1 MPHEPTDTWENT
13 ADDTTDELM
22 AYQSFADKVLQEGL
36 EDELIA
42 ECYEHKDS
50 LLLEVF
56 RCEADEM
63 WSFVGNKANKQWI
76 WMAMNTNN
84 RQIIALHVGDRGIE
98 DAWKLWSNIPLAFQQ
113 QATFFTDFWKA
124 YNILDEEHHHAAG
137 KDKGFVNHLER
148 FNCTLR
154 QRCSRLVRKALS
166 FSKKQSNHVGA
177 IKYFIC
183 HYNLHL
189 ALHL

>member
-1 MPHEPTDTWENT
+1 MPLESTDTWEGIAVNQS
-13 ADDTTDELM
+13 DEVVDF
-22 AYQSFADKVLQEGL
+22 QHFTGNIWNEGL
-36 EDELIA
+36 EDPLINQG
-42 ECYEHKDS
+42 YEQKDS
-50 LLLEVF
+50 VFLEVF

-63 WSFVGNKANKQWI
+63 WSFVGEKANKQWV
-76 WMAMNTNN
+76 WMVMNTYN
-84 RQIIALHVGDRGIE
+84 RQIIALHIGGRGIE
-98 DAWKLWSNIPLAFQQ
+98 DAWKLWDNIPSGFQQ
-113 QATFFTDFWKA
+113 HASFFTDFWKA
-124 YNILDEEHHHAAG
+124 YNILEDDQHFPAG
-137 KDKGFVNHLER
+137 KDKGYVNHLER

-183 HYNLHL
+183 HYNQHL